1 MAVAKEQIL
10 VVDDE
15 EDLRQAIVE
24 LLTVDGFE
32 VHGVASA
39 EEAQELLSQTVFDV
53 LITDN
58 NLPGRAGLDLLE
70 ETLSRYPEIVGI
82 IITGFGTIETAV
94 QAIKKGAYDYLSK
107 PFKLVELSIMVRK

>member
-24 LLTVDGFE
+24 ILTVDGFE

-39 EEAQELLSQTVFDV
+39 EQAQEMLSQTRF
-53 LITDN
+53 
-58 NLPGRAGLDLLE
+58 
-70 ETLSRYPEIVGI
+70 
-82 IITGFGTIETAV
+82 
-94 QAIKKGAYDYLSK
+94 
-107 PFKLVELSIMVRK
+107 

>member
-24 LLTVDGFE
+24 LLTADGFE

-53 LITDN
+53 LITEIIC
-58 NLPGRAGLDLLE
+58 RAELASTFLRRRCLDIPRSSA
-70 ETLSRYPEIVGI
+70 LSSQVSAP
-82 IITGFGTIETAV
+82 
-94 QAIKKGAYDYLSK
+94 SK
-107 PFKLVELSIMVRK
+107 LQSRQSRRALTTT